1 MAMRTPL
8 PLIVLLLSAG
18 CTRDDAIYPSLAPR
32 AVEGR
37 GFGEPAVTPPP
48 PLTADPALDARL
60 MAFGARLD
68 AIVKGF
74 DADAARTTR
83 ASGIA
88 GARSVGSEAWIAAQT
103 ALAALDDWR
112 AQAGGL
118 ASEVDAAA
126 RDRAATVGTAYPT
139 LDALRNRTD
148 AEATRQDAVIATIA
162 ATLPTP
168 R

>member
-1 MAMRTPL
+1 MRTPL

-18 CTRDDAIYPSLAPR
+18 CTRDDTIYPSLAPR

-37 GFGEPAVTPPP
+37 GFAEPAVTPPP
-48 PLTADPALDARL
+48 PVTADPALDARL
-60 MAFGARLD
+60 AAFGGRLD

-74 DADAARTTR
+74 DADAARATR
-83 ASGIA
+83 ASDVA
-88 GARSVGSEAWIAAQT
+88 GARTVGSEAWIAAQT
-103 ALAALDDWR
+103 ALASLDDWR

-126 RDRAATVGTAYPT
+126 RDRTATVGTAYPA
-139 LDALRNRTD
+139 LDALRDRTD
-148 AEATRQDAVIATIA
+148 AETTRQAAIIAPIA
-162 ATLPTP
+162 AKVPTP